1 MELLFKRLLA
11 ANQLM
16 LCEFVSS
23 NQNAINFSLILVP
36 VPASTQFRGHH
47 CTLQICFLCVYRVW
61 YKQATNKTLQLLS
74 SVDYKYTPMVTD
86 HRYLTESSATETN
99 LTILQMTEEDV
110 GTYYCGIFK
119 SRDVVFGSGTVLEIE
134 GESEP
139 VQSVL
144 QSPEYIRAQPGD
156 SVTLSCS
163 FTSSQHQQEHTRVMW
178 VKTGSKSQIIS
189 WNYGKENIFCEN
201 TEEASCVH
209 NLTLK
214 DITTAEDGTYL
225 CVVTACGDT
234 LIGNATTVHV
244 NGPFDLTPTVIAL
257 TVLNIVLGMAV
268 VFLVWVLCNYHRK
281 QAKVLLTLTNVGDE
295 VTYAGVNVVPR
306 SAPNRSTTA
315 SSRQDTVV
323 YSEVRNQHV

>member
-1 MELLFKRLLA
+1 
-11 ANQLM
+11 M
-16 LCEFVSS
+16 LPLCVSS
-23 NQNAINFSLILVP
+23 LLLW
-36 VPASTQFRGHH
+36 
-47 CTLQICFLCVYRVW
+47 TLYGALSQEIVQLECVKRAKLGDAVVLKCLTHSRWSYRVW

-189 WNYGKENIFCEN
+189 WNYEKRTSSCEN

-225 CVVTACGDT
+225 CVVRPANINNIKLFNTHLA
-234 LIGNATTVHV
+234 ASS
-244 NGPFDLTPTVIAL
+244 PFDLTPTVIAL

-281 QAKVLLTLTNVGDE
+281 QAKG
-295 VTYAGVNVVPR
+295 
-306 SAPNRSTTA
+306 TA
-315 SSRQDTVV
+315 HTHESSSRQDTVV

>member
-1 MELLFKRLLA
+1 FLQPISLCYVKLYLPIRKQSTSASYLFHCPPRLSLEDTTVLYKDASSVCEL
-11 ANQLM
+11 
-16 LCEFVSS
+16 S
-23 NQNAINFSLILVP
+23 
-36 VPASTQFRGHH
+36 PALDS
-47 CTLQICFLCVYRVW
+47 TLQH
-61 YKQATNKTLQLLS
+61 LS
-74 SVDYKYTPMVTD
+74 SADYKYTPMVTD
-86 HRYLTESSATETN
+86 HRYFTESSAMETN

-178 VKTGSKSQIIS
+178 VKTGSDSQIIS
-189 WNYGKENIFCEN
+189 LKYGKENIFCED

-214 DITTAEDGTYL
+214 DISSAEDGTYL

-234 LIGNATTVHV
+234 LIGNATTIHV
-244 NGPFDLTPTVIAL
+244 NGPFDLSTTVIAL
-257 TVLNIVLGMAV
+257 TVSNVVLGMAV
-268 VFLVWVLCNYHRK
+268 VVLVWVVSPNLLQRPMP
-281 QAKVLLTLTNVGDE
+281 VL
-295 VTYAGVNVVPR
+295 VVE
-306 SAPNRSTTA
+306 TWYCIF
-315 SSRQDTVV
+315 V
-323 YSEVRNQHV
+323 YWVLVKCKPIFTSPVFLLFL

>member
-1 MELLFKRLLA
+1 SQEVVQLECVKRAKLGDAVVLKC
-11 ANQLM
+11 LTHSM
-16 LCEFVSS
+16 W
-23 NQNAINFSLILVP
+23 
-36 VPASTQFRGHH
+36 R
-47 CTLQICFLCVYRVW
+47 YRVW
-61 YKQATNKTLQLLS
+61 YKQATNKTLQHLS
-74 SVDYKYTPMVTD
+74 SADYKYTPMVTD
-86 HRYLTESSATETN
+86 HRYFTESSAMETN

-178 VKTGSKSQIIS
+178 VKTGSDSQIIS
-189 WNYGKENIFCEN
+189 LKYGKENIFCED

-214 DITTAEDGTYL
+214 DISSAEDGTYL

-234 LIGNATTVHV
+234 LIGNATTIHV
-244 NGPFDLTPTVIAL
+244 NGPFDLSTTVIAL
-257 TVLNIVLGMAV
+257 TVSNVVLGMAV
-268 VFLVWVLCNYHRK
+268 VVLVWVLCNYHRK
-281 QAKVLLTLTNVGDE
+281 QPIFTSPVFLLFL
-295 VTYAGVNVVPR
+295 
-306 SAPNRSTTA
+306 STTA

>member
-1 MELLFKRLLA
+1 SQEVVQLECVKRAKLGDAVVLKC
-11 ANQLM
+11 LTHSM
-16 LCEFVSS
+16 W
-23 NQNAINFSLILVP
+23 
-36 VPASTQFRGHH
+36 R
-47 CTLQICFLCVYRVW
+47 YRVW
-61 YKQATNKTLQLLS
+61 YKQATNKTLQHLS
-74 SVDYKYTPMVTD
+74 SADYKYTPMVTD
-86 HRYLTESSATETN
+86 HRYFTESSAMETN

-178 VKTGSKSQIIS
+178 VKTGSDSQIIS
-189 WNYGKENIFCEN
+189 LKYGKENIFCED

-214 DITTAEDGTYL
+214 DISSAEDGTYL

-234 LIGNATTVHV
+234 LIGNATTIHV
-244 NGPFDLTPTVIAL
+244 NVAFLKENHKKYRFLFARSHMEA
-257 TVLNIVLGMAV
+257 TVLVLVGVICKMYKRPTKGISDVSTNAPCLGHINYGPG
-268 VFLVWVLCNYHRK
+268 LVLIRSGFSLKYHS
-281 QAKVLLTLTNVGDE
+281 Q
-295 VTYAGVNVVPR
+295 
-306 SAPNRSTTA
+306 
-315 SSRQDTVV
+315 
-323 YSEVRNQHV
+323 